1 MPARFSLFAG
11 KMYRK
16 EKRIVEEEKLKI
28 RTVAAFVALSI
39 LVMLLVVVR
48 PTLRS
53 NALSSRVGQWQAGRP
68 LLLAQEQRR
77 SSAARATDAHDA
89 NASSLSRAVTVAAG
103 GGRSGD
109 RLSIKE
115 GEESLM
121 LDSAGFRAA
130 VAASASDASSSDATP
145 PPVVIALMN
154 RFYFGD
160 RYARVVPG
168 CTWEKTGVNLPC
180 EFTADQERSNDSS
193 ALACEY
199 F

>member
-1 MPARFSLFAG
+1 MPARFSHFASEKQYKATRRVEKERM
-11 KMYRK
+11 KM
-16 EKRIVEEEKLKI
+16 
-28 RTVAAFVALSI
+28 RTVAAFVALAV
-39 LVMLLVVVR
+39 LVMFLVVVR

-53 NALSSRVGQWQAGRP
+53 TALSSRVWQLQAGRP
-68 LLLAQEQRR
+68 FLLAQEQGR
-77 SSAARATDAHDA
+77 SNAARATDAHDA
-89 NASSLSRAVTVAAG
+89 NASSLSRVTTVAAGG

-115 GEESLM
+115 GDESLM

-130 VAASASDASSSDATP
+130 VAASASDASASDATP

-168 CTWEKTGVNLPC
+168 CTWKKTGANLLC
-180 EFTADQERSNDSS
+180 EFTADQERLNDSS
-193 ALACEY
+193 ALA
-199 F
+199 

>member
-11 KMYRK
+11 NMYRK
-16 EKRIVEEEKLKI
+16 EKRRVEEEKLKM
-28 RTVAAFVALSI
+28 RTVAAFVALSM

-53 NALSSRVGQWQAGRP
+53 NAPSSRVGQWQTGRP

-77 SSAARATDAHDA
+77 SSAARATDVHDA
-89 NASSLSRAVTVAAG
+89 NAPSLSRVVTVAAG
-103 GGRSGD
+103 AGGRSGD
-109 RLSIKE
+109 RLSIKA
-115 GEESLM
+115 GEESPM

-130 VAASASDASSSDATP
+130 VAASASDASASDATP

-168 CTWEKTGVNLPC
+168 CTWEKTGANLPC

-193 ALACEY
+193 ALA
-199 F
+199 